1 MRISDGSDQRMDRY
15 CGSPQYRASL
25 WARCWFV
32 TGWQDPTNLLSQSR
46 SQFCDLHRATVRMH
60 QGGNGKASA
69 NMKDDWDDIPMA
81 YLLYIVL
88 MIVVLVALSGSI
100 VLCVRFRTFL

>member
-1 MRISDGSDQRMDRY
+1 
-15 CGSPQYRASL
+15 
-25 WARCWFV
+25 
-32 TGWQDPTNLLSQSR
+32 
-46 SQFCDLHRATVRMH
+46 MH